1 MARRPLVCV
10 LASAL
15 LAFSGCSYMPQR
27 MGYDRNTGT
36 WPDPVYRT
44 PEERAASPAGIS
56 RGGDSAPAAVSRDGK
71 SAPAPAAN
79 RSLTADEQ
87 SLRKVIKPWM
97 GTPYVYG
104 GSTRQGTDCSG
115 FVLNVMRDWAG
126 ISLPRTAE
134 QQAKLGRPVSSGSLQ
149 AGDAVFFGSWNRVE
163 HVGIALGDGTFAH
176 ASTSKGVTVTPLSA
190 PYWAKRYKGARRF

>member
-44 PEERAASPAGIS
+44 PEERAASPAAIS
-56 RGGDSAPAAVSRDGK
+56 RGGESAQAAT
-71 SAPAPAAN
+71 

-87 SLRKVIKPWM
+87 SLRRIIKPWM

>member
-56 RGGDSAPAAVSRDGK
+56 RDGGPAISRDGK
-71 SAPAPAAN
+71 PAPAPAAN

-87 SLRKVIKPWM
+87 SLRKAIKPWM

-104 GSTRQGTDCSG
+104 GSTRKGTDCSG

-134 QQAKLGRPVSSGSLQ
+134 QQAKLGRPVSSGSLR
-149 AGDAVFFGSWNRVE
+149 AGDAVFFGSWSRVE

-176 ASTSKGVTVTPLSA
+176 ASTSKGVTVTPLSD